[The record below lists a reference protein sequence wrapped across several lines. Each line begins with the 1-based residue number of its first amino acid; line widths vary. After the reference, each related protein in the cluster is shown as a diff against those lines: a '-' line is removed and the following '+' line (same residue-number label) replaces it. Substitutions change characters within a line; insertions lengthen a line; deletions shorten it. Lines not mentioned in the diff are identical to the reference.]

1 MAKALLLKAVL
12 FPENYWCLKQINSAP
27 LSVFPH
33 DEGAENRKGE
43 DVGVRCF

>member
-33 DEGAENRKGE
+33 EGAENRKGE